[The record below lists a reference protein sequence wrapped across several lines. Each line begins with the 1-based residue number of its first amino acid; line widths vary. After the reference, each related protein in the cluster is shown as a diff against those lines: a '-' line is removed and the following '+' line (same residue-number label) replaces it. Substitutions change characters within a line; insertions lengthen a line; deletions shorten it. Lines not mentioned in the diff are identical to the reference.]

1 MIFDP
6 KRYKIKIWIDLLI
19 RAIIVYNLTTWI
31 SKASSNLEV
40 ERFGMNLSE
49 YRIFV
54 LGEEVKRLG
63 DWTNA
68 AGEQYTDGEVLRL
81 WKKIFYKEKKIV
93 ILKHT
98 ISK

>member
-6 KRYKIKIWIDLLI
+6 KRYKIKIWIDVLI
-19 RAIIVYNLTTWI
+19 KAIIVYNLTTCI

-68 AGEQYTDGEVLRL
+68 AGEEYTDGEVLRL
-81 WKKIFYKEKKIV
+81 WKKIFIKK
-93 ILKHT
+93 K
-98 ISK
+98 K